1 MDAPRA
7 VPSHQPRPRISR
19 RPGVLVVSVAA
30 FGVGW
35 GFSYFA
41 SKQRRNELAQ
51 KNSATPNL
59 YVSVERSGGGV

>member
-7 VPSHQPRPRISR
+7 VPSHQPRPRIR